1 MNRHANLTTYDD
13 DDWMG
18 FGRRSV
24 LLKGRM
30 RRDSIRD
37 FLTLSLTHK
46 HREEDMCK
54 ERIPS
59 AVDLRDV
66 QNEML
71 HSFETKAT
79 FDEF

>member
-30 RRDSIRD
+30 RRDSIRV
-37 FLTLSLTHK
+37 FLNSV
-46 HREEDMCK
+46 
-54 ERIPS
+54 S
-59 AVDLRDV
+59 
-66 QNEML
+66 
-71 HSFETKAT
+71 HSQA
-79 FDEF
+79 